1 MLLIHVGFQ
10 YRVKS
15 KETIS
20 WQETWTSVASEFS
33 GIPDLSN
40 MTRIVLRVV
49 LTNIAWRY
57 RPIIQLDSL
66 MEGSQ

>member
-10 YRVKS
+10 YRMKS

-20 WQETWTSVASEFS
+20 RQEIWTTVASEFS

-40 MTRIVLRVV
+40 MTHIVLHVV
-49 LTNIAWRY
+49 LTNIAWR
-57 RPIIQLDSL
+57 
-66 MEGSQ
+66 